1 VIERCT
7 LVDRGHSVVSIAG
20 SKTESSLVRHAQA
33 DIIRMVNTEGW
44 REFLPYPNFEE
55 VVTHE
60 RFEDWVTAFPFKG
73 LGMTLEDLKVIAQG
87 SIEALDAIDRAT
99 SGRHGGDHTSE
110 ESKGNNVPL
119 AQPKGNSTRRALRR
133 LRTEGERG
141 NDQAADLHRQLL
153 AGQVSANAAMIQAGF
168 RKRSKSYTGEPLE
181 RARKAFQD
189 LTEEERRAFLKGA

>member
-1 VIERCT
+1 VKRAEGKSTRVIAEELGVPQKTVAR
-7 LVDRGHSVVSIAG
+7 DS
-20 SKTESSLVRHAQA
+20 TESVDSPE
-33 DIIRMVNTEGW
+33 N
-44 REFLPYPNFEE
+44 
-55 VVTHE
+55 VTGKDGKK
-60 RFEDWVTAFPFKG
+60 RPANKVPAFPFKG

-99 SGRHGGDHTSE
+99 MRGRGAQP
-110 ESKGNNVPL
+110 GNSNAASVDKTNGNIVPIR
-119 AQPKGNSTRRALRR
+119 QPKGNSARRALRK